1 MKIRLNND
9 GVRARLTVPEVH
21 ELGRGNA
28 VLAAASPDLT
38 FEVQVVDSP
47 DPQNDLS
54 GPPYRI
60 EIPRHLVQSPGPKS
74 PTIYESLNPVHIVVE
89 PDLAPSHP

>member
-1 MKIRLNND
+1 MKIRLNSG

-21 ELGRGNA
+21 ELGQGKA
-28 VLAAASPDLT
+28 VSTVVSPDLI

-47 DPQNDLS
+47 DPLNDLS

-60 EIPRHLVQSPGPKS
+60 EIPRHLLQSPGPKN
-74 PTIYESLNPVHIVVE
+74 PTIYESLSPIPVVVE
-89 PDLAPSHP
+89 LDLAPSHP